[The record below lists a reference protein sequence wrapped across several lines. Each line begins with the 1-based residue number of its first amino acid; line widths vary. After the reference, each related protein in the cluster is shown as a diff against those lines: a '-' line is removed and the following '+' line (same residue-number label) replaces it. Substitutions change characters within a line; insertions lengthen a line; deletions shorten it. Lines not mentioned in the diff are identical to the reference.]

1 MDGELAAANS
11 CMMCVCVHIYIYI
24 YIYVHIF
31 IYTYIHIYIYSEER
45 ECIYIVKSVYII
57 YLYIKKVPGTDF

>member
-1 MDGELAAANS
+1 M
-11 CMMCVCVHIYIYI
+11 YIYI